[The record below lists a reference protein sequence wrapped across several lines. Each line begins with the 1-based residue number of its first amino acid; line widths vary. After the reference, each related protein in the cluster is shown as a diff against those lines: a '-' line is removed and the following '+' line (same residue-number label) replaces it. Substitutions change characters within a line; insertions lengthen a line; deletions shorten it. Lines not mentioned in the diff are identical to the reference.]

1 MAEER
6 RQFPE
11 RFQQRSHPGTTPDVR
26 EGNHVFV
33 RARVLRARL
42 DPKVDPAYHIV
53 DLQLPDG
60 QFLQT
65 HVSNLYV
72 PEAKAIESAPENKA
86 IESAPSNKARKR

>member
-26 EGNHVFV
+26 EGYPALVM
-33 RARVLRARL
+33 ARVLRARL

-65 HVSNLYV
+65 HASNLYV
-72 PEAKAIESAPENKA
+72 PEAKAIEGPPENKA
-86 IESAPSNKARKR
+86 IENAPRTKARK